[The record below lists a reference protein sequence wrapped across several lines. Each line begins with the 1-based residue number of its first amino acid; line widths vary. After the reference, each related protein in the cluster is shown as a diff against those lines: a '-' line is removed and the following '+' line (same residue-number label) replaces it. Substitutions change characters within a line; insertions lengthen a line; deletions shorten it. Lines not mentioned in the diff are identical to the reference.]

1 MCGALVWSFDAI
13 TGINWLELI
22 KALAP
27 VATAFIAFFALR
39 NWQHQD
45 KAKREADFL
54 DALIEAAHA
63 YIVEMPKPVTILEMA
78 KIGME
83 SHAPTWETGKEA
95 DIAVKGAIA
104 YIQKYGER
112 DAKRLLGV
120 LEAVQPSVIKLRS
133 LAAKGQVFKFDG
145 YAKCWNAVAML
156 TWHFDRI
163 EAFAAF
169 IGSSTWNWQHPK
181 VLKHLKDM
189 MAIGPD
195 EIRKSL
201 QENNAALLDFAS
213 ETYTRVYA
221 MNRRR
226 FFWKNKSAK
235 ARYQEWLVRCRRH
248 G

>member
-1 MCGALVWSFDAI
+1 MTLSGALVWSFDTI

-39 NWQHQD
+39 NWQRQD

-63 YIVEMPKPVTILEMA
+63 YIVEMPKPITILEMA

-83 SHAPTWETGKEA
+83 SHAPTWETGEEA

-104 YIQKYGER
+104 YIQKYGE
-112 DAKRLLGV
+112 DAAKRSLEV
-120 LEAVQPSVIKLRS
+120 LEAVRPSVIKLRS
-133 LAAKGQVFKFDG
+133 LAAKGQVFKFAG
-145 YAKCWNAVAML
+145 YAKCRNAVAML

-163 EAFAAF
+163 EAFMAF
-169 IGSSTWNWQHPK
+169 IGSPTWNWEHPK
-181 VLKHLKDM
+181 VLKQLKDM
-189 MAIGPD
+189 MAIDPD
-195 EIRKSL
+195 EIRKSV
-201 QENNAALLDFAS
+201 QENNVVLLEFTS
-213 ETYTRVYA
+213 ETYERVY
-221 MNRRR
+221 
-226 FFWKNKSAK
+226 
-235 ARYQEWLVRCRRH
+235 